1 VQLLDPSP
9 NIIKGKKMT
18 EVEKVKIFE
27 LIKTSK
33 IEQVVKFA
41 KEQEHDLDTVF
52 GLLVTHVHDIILDYK
67 LGLE

>member
-1 VQLLDPSP
+1 
-9 NIIKGKKMT
+9 MT